1 LTAALEYSNLPIVKH
16 LSDLTA
22 ILVAHAPRQQAARVL
37 ELLVARTRAAAGA
50 LLAVQDGQLVLF
62 GSSRALEAS
71 RIAHACALWN
81 THRETLERG
90 VGAITEAEHVLAG
103 VRDDERLIA
112 VLYLDRPEAFD
123 PVAVS
128 TFNVALAK
136 AVQLDKVQPAADI
149 VDEWIPGPEHGRERL
164 SSMLQRNEGNIARV
178 ARLMGVT
185 RRTIYL
191 RMQRYGIPRIKVP
204 KSNTPR
210 QKKAVV

>member
-1 LTAALEYSNLPIVKH
+1 LPFVKH

-37 ELLVARTRAAAGA
+37 ELLVARTRASAGA
-50 LLAVQDGQLVLF
+50 LLAVEGGQLVLF
-62 GSSRALEAS
+62 SSSRGLEAT
-71 RIAHACALWN
+71 RISQACALWVA
-81 THRETLERG
+81 HRETLEKG
-90 VGAITEAEHVLAG
+90 AGAITEAEHVLAG
-103 VRDDERLIA
+103 VRDDDKLVA

-128 TFNVALAK
+128 TYSVALAK
-136 AVQLDKVQPAADI
+136 AIQLDKVQPSSDV

-164 SSMLQRNEGNIARV
+164 AGMLQRNEGNIARV

-204 KSNTPR
+204 KSNSPR
-210 QKKAVV
+210 QKKAPAV